1 MKRMQSVLLL
11 GVAVATLLS
20 CNKSRQESQPTETAG
35 RQNTQRVS
43 QHIIPM
49 SKAVEYSRRFIY
61 LRDTVFPGQLRE
73 PSFLQQHFDMPFC
86 ETFNREAIDALLA
99 AEGTASVRIYLG
111 VDEQG
116 RVRFVLLPVDSEGN
130 NIITT
135 LTGESARQEMGRG
148 QNIDDS
154 TNHAIENGY
163 RPPPPI
169 GSL

>member
-1 MKRMQSVLLL
+1 MQSVLLL

-35 RQNTQRVS
+35 RQSSARVT

-49 SKAVEYSRRFIY
+49 SKAIEYSRRFIY
-61 LRDTVFPGQLRE
+61 LRDTVFPEQLRE

-99 AEGTASVRIYLG
+99 VDGTASVRVYLG

-116 RVRFVLLPVDSEGN
+116 RVRFVLLPVDDEGN
-130 NIITT
+130 NIITN
-135 LTGESARQEMGRG
+135 LTGESARQELGRG
-148 QNIDDS
+148 HDIDDS